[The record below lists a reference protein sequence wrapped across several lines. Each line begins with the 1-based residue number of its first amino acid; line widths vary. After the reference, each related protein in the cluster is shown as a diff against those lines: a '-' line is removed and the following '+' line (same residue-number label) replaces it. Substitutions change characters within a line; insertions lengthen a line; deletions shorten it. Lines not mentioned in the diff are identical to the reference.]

1 MVWRALGRAF
11 RAIRGPF
18 HRPLEPLLW
27 LASVVS
33 ARRVWAGK
41 DAKHAAARAA
51 MDARLAA
58 MHPARRALPLL
69 AVIAQWRVD
78 GARWQVVPA
87 YIGCL
92 LYTSPSPRDR
102 G

>member
-1 MVWRALGRAF
+1 MVWRAIGRAF

-33 ARRVWAGK
+33 VRRAWAGTVTQK
-41 DAKHAAARAA
+41 RANERA
-51 MDARLAA
+51 LMDARLAK
-58 MHPARRALPLL
+58 MHPARRAMPLL
-69 AVIAQWRVD
+69 AVIAQWKMD

-87 YIGCL
+87 YIG
-92 LYTSPSPRDR
+92 T